1 MNFIR
6 WLGGGLIVLATAW
19 AAWPGL
25 SPTPA
30 PGFVPPATS
39 SAGLATPR
47 FSSAIVNAAAPPR
60 VHAASITELPDG
72 RLFSTWF
79 GGEREGGTE
88 VQIYAAFR
96 EVDALAWG
104 PQQAIASPAQST
116 RDLGLLVRK
125 MGNPV
130 AFVTPRGELWV
141 IYVSV
146 TMGGWATSHLN
157 LLRSPDLGRSWLP
170 ATRLVSSPF
179 INLSTLVKGPP
190 VFYDNGE
197 IGVPVYHELAGK
209 FAELLVLS
217 EAGDVRRKIRMD
229 HGHRTLQPVVLV
241 RDAQRAVALMRDA
254 NENPPRAWRSE
265 TRDGGRSWSAP
276 QSTDLPNPNSA
287 LAAVRLDDGRL
298 IAVANDTEHD
308 RLRLSLLVSAD
319 EGLHWRVIHRF
330 EDKQALFGQN
340 LDVERFRPMLA
351 GDLDALGPGPA
362 REAVAANAERN
373 LCRSGDSCSWQYDY
387 PHLIRAGDGDFHL
400 VYTWNRS
407 FVRHLSF
414 NRAWLDA
421 RLRLEERP

>member
-1 MNFIR
+1 MNALR
-6 WLGGGLIVLATAW
+6 WLGGSLIVLATAW
-19 AAWPGL
+19 TVWPDLG
-25 SPTPA
+25 PA
-30 PGFVPPATS
+30 PAAGFALPPS
-39 SAGLATPR
+39 PSAGSATAVL
-47 FSSAIVNAAAPPR
+47 SSAIVNAAEPPR
-60 VHAASITELPDG
+60 VHAASIAALPDG
-72 RLFSTWF
+72 RLFATWF

-96 EVDALAWG
+96 DPGAAAWG
-104 PQQAIASPAQST
+104 AQQAIASPAQSS

-170 ATRLVSSPF
+170 ATRLVTSPF
-179 INLSTLVKGPP
+179 INLSTLVKGAP
-190 VFYDNGE
+190 VFFDNGE
-197 IGVPVYHELAGK
+197 IGMPVYHELAGK

-217 EAGDVRRKIRMD
+217 ETGEVRRKVRMD

-241 RDAQRAVALMRDA
+241 QDAQRAVALMRDA
-254 NENPPRAWRSE
+254 TESPPRAWRSA
-265 TRDGGRSWSAP
+265 TQDGGRSWSTP

-287 LAAVRLDDGRL
+287 LAAVRLEDGRL
-298 IAVANDTEHD
+298 IAVANDTED
-308 RLRLSLLVSAD
+308 QRLRLSLLVSAD
-319 EGLHWRVIHRF
+319 EGRHWRVIHRF
-330 EDKQALFGQN
+330 EDRQVLLGHE
-340 LDVERFRPMLA
+340 LEIDGFRPLLA

-362 REAVAANAERN
+362 RTAIAANAERN
-373 LCRSGDSCSWQYDY
+373 LCGGGDLCSWQYDY
-387 PHLIRAGDGDFHL
+387 PHLIRAGNGDFHL

-414 NRAWLDA
+414 NRAWLEA
-421 RLRLEERP
+421 RL